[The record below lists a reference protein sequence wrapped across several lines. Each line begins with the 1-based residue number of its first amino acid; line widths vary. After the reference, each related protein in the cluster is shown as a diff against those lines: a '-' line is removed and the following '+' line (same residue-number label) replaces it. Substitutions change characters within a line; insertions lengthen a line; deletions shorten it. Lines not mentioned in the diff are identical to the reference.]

1 MLASKTR
8 WNIQQVNEQQ
18 VQMIAQAL
26 HITPLVA
33 SLLVSR
39 GYHTVEAARSFFER
53 KQSFH
58 SPFLLNDMEKAV
70 ERIEKAI
77 TNDEHILVFGDYD
90 ADGVSSTV
98 VMVSALREKGANVS
112 FYIPNRFTEGYG
124 PNEQAFRLAKQQG
137 DRKSVV

>member
-8 WNIQQVNEQQ
+8 WNMKQVNEQQ

-26 HITPLVA
+26 HIAPLVA
-33 SLLVSR
+33 TLLVSR
-39 GYHTVEAARSFFER
+39 GYDTVEAARSFFEQ

-77 TNDEHILVFGDYD
+77 TKGEHILVFGDYD

-112 FYIPNRFTEGYG
+112 FYIPNRF
-124 PNEQAFRLAKQQG
+124 
-137 DRKSVV
+137 

>member
-39 GYHTVEAARSFFER
+39 GYHTVEAARSFF
-53 KQSFH
+53 
-58 SPFLLNDMEKAV
+58 
-70 ERIEKAI
+70 
-77 TNDEHILVFGDYD
+77 
-90 ADGVSSTV
+90 
-98 VMVSALREKGANVS
+98 
-112 FYIPNRFTEGYG
+112 
-124 PNEQAFRLAKQQG
+124 
-137 DRKSVV
+137 